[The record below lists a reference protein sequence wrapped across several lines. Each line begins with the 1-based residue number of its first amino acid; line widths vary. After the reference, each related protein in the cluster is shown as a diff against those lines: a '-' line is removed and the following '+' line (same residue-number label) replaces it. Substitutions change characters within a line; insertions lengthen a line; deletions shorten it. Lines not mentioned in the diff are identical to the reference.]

1 MLEIFDKLK
10 PGEIVLVEYSSKDD
24 PVLFTTEAAKWA
36 DAKKYQVLVTDF
48 FNRVELCL
56 KRAKLEIPQCEELK
70 KAKFIEIGYREISEV
85 NMVGF
90 LRGDRD
96 LSALVSEYRQIFDKM
111 ASEKFTVVFLFGI
124 ERWNIIR
131 NEEIQLLSVLTT
143 FLGDTRRIAFY
154 IVNRDVLNVTS
165 PKALALLEELATT
178 IIEFKKEKRR
188 KLVVTKAL
196 NRELEDHEVELYS

>member
-1 MLEIFDKLK
+1 VLEIFDKLK

-56 KRAKLEIPQCEELK
+56 KRTKLEIPQCEELK

-111 ASEKFTVVFLFGI
+111 VSEKFTVVFLFGI

-131 NEEIQLLSVLTT
+131 NEEIQLLNVLAT
-143 FLGDTRRIAFY
+143 FLGDTHRIAFY
-154 IVNRDVLNVTS
+154 IVNRDVLNATS

-196 NRELEDHEVELYS
+196 NRELEDHEVEL

>member
-1 MLEIFDKLK
+1 MLEFFDKLK

-24 PVLFTTEAAKWA
+24 PVLFTTKAAKWA
-36 DAKKYQVLVTDF
+36 DVKKYQVLVIDF

-56 KRAKLEIPQCEELK
+56 KRTKLEIPQCEELK
-70 KAKFIEIGYREISEV
+70 KAKFIEIGYHKIPEV
-85 NMVGF
+85 DVVGF

-96 LSALVSEYRQIFDKM
+96 LSALVGEYRQIFDKIV
-111 ASEKFTVVFLFGI
+111 SEKFTVVFLFGI

-131 NEEIQLLSVLTT
+131 NEEIELLSVLTT
-143 FLGDTRRIAFY
+143 FLGDTRKITFY
-154 IVNRDVLNVTS
+154 IVNRDVLNATS

-178 IIEFKKEKRR
+178 IIEFKKDKRR

-196 NRELEDHEVELYS
+196 NKELEDHEVELYS

>member
-1 MLEIFDKLK
+1 MLEFFDKLK

-24 PVLFTTEAAKWA
+24 PVLFTTKAAKWA
-36 DAKKYQVLVTDF
+36 DVKKYQVLVIDF

-56 KRAKLEIPQCEELK
+56 KRTKLEIPQCEELK
-70 KAKFIEIGYREISEV
+70 KAKFIEIGYRKIPEV
-85 NMVGF
+85 DVVGF

-96 LSALVSEYRQIFDKM
+96 LSALVGEYRQIFDKIV
-111 ASEKFTVVFLFGI
+111 SEKFTVVFLFGI

-131 NEEIQLLSVLTT
+131 NEEIELLSVLTT
-143 FLGDTRRIAFY
+143 FLGDTRKITFY
-154 IVNRDVLNVTS
+154 IVNRDVLNATS

-178 IIEFKKEKRR
+178 IIEFKKDKRR

>member
-70 KAKFIEIGYREISEV
+70 KAKFIEIGYRKIPEV
-85 NMVGF
+85 DVVGF

-96 LSALVSEYRQIFDKM
+96 LSALVGEYRQIFDKIV
-111 ASEKFTVVFLFGI
+111 SEKFTVVFLFGI

-131 NEEIQLLSVLTT
+131 NEEIELLSVLTT
-143 FLGDTRRIAFY
+143 FLGDTRKITFY
-154 IVNRDVLNVTS
+154 IVNRDVLNATS

-178 IIEFKKEKRR
+178 IIEFKKDKRR

>member
-1 MLEIFDKLK
+1 MLEFFDKLK

-24 PVLFTTEAAKWA
+24 PVLFTTKAAKWA
-36 DAKKYQVLVTDF
+36 DVKKYQVLVIDF

-56 KRAKLEIPQCEELK
+56 KRTKLEIPQCEELK
-70 KAKFIEIGYREISEV
+70 KAKFIEIGYHKIPEV
-85 NMVGF
+85 DVVGF

-96 LSALVSEYRQIFDKM
+96 LSALVGEYRQIFDKIV
-111 ASEKFTVVFLFGI
+111 SEKFTVVFLFGI

-131 NEEIQLLSVLTT
+131 NEEIELLSVLTT
-143 FLGDTRRIAFY
+143 FLGDTRRISFY
-154 IVNRDVLNVTS
+154 IVNRDVLNATS

-178 IIEFKKEKRR
+178 IIEFKKDKRR

-196 NRELEDHEVELYS
+196 NKELEDHEVELYS

>member
-1 MLEIFDKLK
+1 MLEFFDNLK

-24 PVLFTTEAAKWA
+24 PVLFTTKAAKWA
-36 DAKKYQVLVTDF
+36 DVKKYQVLVIDF

-56 KRAKLEIPQCEELK
+56 KRTKLEIPQCEELK
-70 KAKFIEIGYREISEV
+70 KAKFIEIGYHKIPEV
-85 NMVGF
+85 DVVGF

-96 LSALVSEYRQIFDKM
+96 LSALVGEYRQIFDKIV
-111 ASEKFTVVFLFGI
+111 SEKFTVVFLFGI

-131 NEEIQLLSVLTT
+131 NEEIELLSVLTT
-143 FLGDTRRIAFY
+143 FLGDTRRISFY
-154 IVNRDVLNVTS
+154 IVNRDVLNATS

-178 IIEFKKEKRR
+178 IIEFKKDKRR

-196 NRELEDHEVELYS
+196 NRELEDHEVEL

>member
-1 MLEIFDKLK
+1 MLEFFDKLK

-24 PVLFTTEAAKWA
+24 PVLFTTKAAKWA
-36 DAKKYQVLVTDF
+36 DVKKYQVLVIDF

-56 KRAKLEIPQCEELK
+56 KRTKLEIPQCEELK
-70 KAKFIEIGYREISEV
+70 KAKFIEIGYHKIPEV
-85 NMVGF
+85 DVVGF

-96 LSALVSEYRQIFDKM
+96 LSALVGEYRQIFDKIV
-111 ASEKFTVVFLFGI
+111 SEKFTVVFLFGI

-131 NEEIQLLSVLTT
+131 NEEIELLSVLTT
-143 FLGDTRRIAFY
+143 FLGDTRRISFY
-154 IVNRDVLNVTS
+154 IVNRDVLNATS

-178 IIEFKKEKRR
+178 IIEFKKDKRR

>member
-56 KRAKLEIPQCEELK
+56 KRTKLEIPQCEELK

-111 ASEKFTVVFLFGI
+111 VSEKFTVVFLFGI

-131 NEEIQLLSVLTT
+131 NEEIQLLNVLAT
-143 FLGDTRRIAFY
+143 FLGDTHRIAFY
-154 IVNRDVLNVTS
+154 IVNRDVLNATS

-196 NRELEDHEVELYS
+196 NRELEDHEVEL

>member
-56 KRAKLEIPQCEELK
+56 KRTKLEIPQCEELK

-90 LRGDRD
+90 LRGDR
-96 LSALVSEYRQIFDKM
+96 E
-111 ASEKFTVVFLFGI
+111 FLFGI

-131 NEEIQLLSVLTT
+131 NEEIQLLNVLAT
-143 FLGDTRRIAFY
+143 FLGDTHRIAFY
-154 IVNRDVLNVTS
+154 IVNRDVLNATS

-188 KLVVTKAL
+188 KLVVIKAL

>member
-1 MLEIFDKLK
+1 MLEFFDKLK

-56 KRAKLEIPQCEELK
+56 KRTKLEIPQCEELK
-70 KAKFIEIGYREISEV
+70 KAKFIEIGYHKIPEV
-85 NMVGF
+85 DVVGF

-96 LSALVSEYRQIFDKM
+96 LSALVGEYRQIFDKIV
-111 ASEKFTVVFLFGI
+111 SEKFTVVFLFGI

-131 NEEIQLLSVLTT
+131 NEEIELLSVLTT
-143 FLGDTRRIAFY
+143 FLGDTRRISFY
-154 IVNRDVLNVTS
+154 IVNRDVLNATS

-178 IIEFKKEKRR
+178 IIEFKKDKRR

-196 NRELEDHEVELYS
+196 NKELEDHEVELYS

>member
-56 KRAKLEIPQCEELK
+56 KRTKLEIPQCEELK
-70 KAKFIEIGYREISEV
+70 KAKFIEIGYRKISEV

-111 ASEKFTVVFLFGI
+111 VSEKFTVVFLFGI

-131 NEEIQLLSVLTT
+131 NEEIQLLNVLAT
-143 FLGDTRRIAFY
+143 FLGDTHRIAFY
-154 IVNRDVLNVTS
+154 IVNRDVLNATS

-178 IIEFKKEKRR
+178 IIEFKKDKRR

-196 NRELEDHEVELYS
+196 NRELEDHEVEL